1 MSARIDEAGFTLIE
15 TLVAVFAIALL
26 MSGGGALLLST
37 IQSGQVVQTKL
48 ERLNELELMTA
59 HLRSDLSHAVPRL
72 AQTGR
77 VGEPAR
83 SFYGGRPDRDDVIL
97 GMVRT
102 GWVNIENETD
112 RSELLAVEY
121 ILEDEQLIRR
131 IYTYPDRTRQTTSY
145 DTVLAD
151 DVRDIDLTFRAGGL
165 DAEFWELALVEGRP
179 VMPETVSLE
188 INFETEQTLTLRFFV
203 GGRA

>member
-1 MSARIDEAGFTLIE
+1 MNARSDENGFTLIE
-15 TLVAVFAIALL
+15 TLIAVFAIALL
-26 MSGGGALLLST
+26 MSGGGTLLLST
-37 IQSGQVVQTKL
+37 IESGQVVQTKL
-48 ERLNELELMTA
+48 ERLNQLELMTA
-59 HLRSDLSHAVPRL
+59 HLRSDVHNAVPRL
-72 AQTGR
+72 ARTGR
-77 VGEPAR
+77 VGEAAR

-102 GWVNIENETD
+102 GWVNIENEAD

-121 ILEDEQLIRR
+121 ILDDEQLIRR
-131 IYTYPDRTRQTTSY
+131 IYTYPDRTRQTVMH

-151 DVRDIDLTFRAGGL
+151 NVMDIDLTFRAGGFDSDL
-165 DAEFWELALVEGRP
+165 WELALVEGRP